1 MIVLVCLESPAPSRA
16 SRAAL
21 DLACTLAAEPQVVA
35 VSAGG
40 SAASLSLDLA
50 RRRSPVS
57 RVLHIEDPALDQA
70 DFLTTGM
77 VLAEAARHLE
87 AGLVIAG
94 ERSDHE
100 GQGLVPAA
108 LAHHLHAHLVS
119 RVQSVRLAATPD
131 TVEVTLRAGGTI
143 CTLACQIPLVLT
155 TSPGADIA
163 AEPPV
168 GAPRAVESLPLA
180 QLGLDASR
188 LVPRPD
194 LLGTLVPAPGER
206 PREMTWEEA
215 SAALFRHR

>member
-21 DLACTLAAEPQVVA
+21 ALACTLATDAQVVA

-40 SAASLSLDLA
+40 SVASHSLDLA
-50 RRRSPVS
+50 RTCAPVS
-57 RVLHIEDPALDQA
+57 RVLQIEDPALDQA

-108 LAHHLHAHLVS
+108 LAHHLHARLIS

-131 TVEVTLRAGGTI
+131 AIEVTLRAGGKI
-143 CTLACQIPLVLT
+143 CTLACPVPLVLT
-155 TSPGADIA
+155 TPPGPNIA
-163 AEPPV
+163 AELPV
-168 GAPRAVESLPLA
+168 GASRAVDSLPLA
-180 QLGLDASR
+180 QLGLDTSR
-188 LVPRPD
+188 LVPRPN
-194 LLGTLVPAPGER
+194 LLGTLVPAPGKL

-215 SAALFRHR
+215 AAALLHHR

>member
-1 MIVLVCLESPAPSRA
+1 
-16 SRAAL
+16 
-21 DLACTLAAEPQVVA
+21 

-40 SAASLSLDLA
+40 SVASHSLDLA
-50 RRRSPVS
+50 RTCAPVS

-100 GQGLVPAA
+100 GQGLVPAS
-108 LAHHLHAHLVS
+108 LAHHLHARLIS

-131 TVEVTLRAGGTI
+131 TIEVTLRASGKI
-143 CTLACQIPLVLT
+143 CTLACPVPLVLT
-155 TSPGADIA
+155 TPPGPNVA
-163 AEPPV
+163 AELPV
-168 GAPRAVESLPLA
+168 GAPRAVDSLPLA

-188 LVPRPD
+188 WVPRPD

-215 SAALFRHR
+215 AAALLHHR

>member
-21 DLACTLAAEPQVVA
+21 DLACTLAADAQVVA

-40 SAASLSLDLA
+40 SAASKSLDLA

-108 LAHHLHAHLVS
+108 IAHHLHAHLVS

-143 CTLACQIPLVLT
+143 CTLACPMPLVLT
-155 TSPGADIA
+155 TSPGQTS
-163 AEPPV
+163 PRNRRS
-168 GAPRAVESLPLA
+168 APRAPSSPFRSPSS
-180 QLGLDASR
+180 ASMPAAWFR
-188 LVPRPD
+188 DPTCWAPSCPRP
-194 LLGTLVPAPGER
+194 
-206 PREMTWEEA
+206 A
-215 SAALFRHR
+215 SARAR